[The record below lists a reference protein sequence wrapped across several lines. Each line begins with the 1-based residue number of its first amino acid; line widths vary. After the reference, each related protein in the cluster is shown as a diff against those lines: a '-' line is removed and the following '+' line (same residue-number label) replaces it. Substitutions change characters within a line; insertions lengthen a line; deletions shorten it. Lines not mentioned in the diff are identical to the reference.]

1 MATKKKII
9 NHIGL
14 LLDGSGSI
22 SHLVGTLIKLS
33 NAFIQDAISESKK
46 NKQENRIS
54 VYGFSNTL
62 TNLFFDVDVNHAP
75 EVTREFF
82 IGNQTALIE
91 STIKVLDEMQTI
103 SQLHGDHAFL
113 LNVFTDGE
121 NNMSNYLANTLAEKI
136 NKLPENITVSVSVPN
151 QSAFEKAKLYG
162 FPAGNIQIWEATTEK
177 GVTEGFDN
185 VVKSTQSYYASR
197 SVGVKGTK
205 NLFTPNVN
213 FTAKEVKKDLE
224 VLPAGKYSL
233 LPIHPKKSNN
243 GKIVIK
249 DFVESWTTKPYV
261 PGASYFQLTKPET
274 LQPYKQ
280 VAVLEK
286 STGKVYS
293 GANARELLGLP
304 DYEVKVAPASHKNY
318 TIFVQS
324 SSLNRLLVPSTQ
336 LLVMH

>member
-1 MATKKKII
+1 MAKQLI
-9 NHIGL
+9 NHVAIV
-14 LLDGSGSI
+14 LDGSASI
-22 SHLVGTLIKLS
+22 KHLVSKLVELS
-33 NAFIQDAISESKK
+33 NSFIKDAVDESKK
-46 NKQENRIS
+46 NNQENRIS
-54 VYGFSNTL
+54 VYGFSDEL
-62 TNLFFDVDVNHAP
+62 KNLFFDVDASRAP
-75 EVTREFF
+75 KVDKNYCAL
-82 IGNQTALIE
+82 GNTALIK
-91 STIKVLDEMQTI
+91 STIKVIDELQTI
-103 SQLHGDHAFL
+103 SQLHGDHSFL
-113 LNVFTDGE
+113 IHVLTDGE
-121 NNMSNYLANTLAEKI
+121 NNRDNHLADDLKEKLE
-136 NKLPENITVSVSVPN
+136 KLPDNFTVAVSVPN
-151 QSAFEKAKLYG
+151 QQALHNAKRYG

-177 GVTEGFDN
+177 GIEEGYTNIIDTTKTFH
-185 VVKSTQSYYASR
+185 SSR
-197 SVGVKGTK
+197 SAGVKGTK

-233 LPIHPKKSNN
+233 LPVHPKKSNN

-274 LQPYKQ
+274 IQPYKQ

-336 LLVMH
+336 LLVMN